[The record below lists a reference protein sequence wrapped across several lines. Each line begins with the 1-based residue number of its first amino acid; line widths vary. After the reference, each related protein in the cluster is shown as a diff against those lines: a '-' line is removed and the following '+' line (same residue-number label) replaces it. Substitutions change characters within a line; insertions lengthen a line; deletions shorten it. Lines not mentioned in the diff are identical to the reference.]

1 MEKIKKINYVN
12 EVYDQLNA
20 LICSGEI
27 SEGMRIPSE
36 MVLAKEMNVS
46 RPVVR
51 EALQR
56 LRAERKIITYQGM
69 GSFCANP
76 LNYENELNEG
86 EDSITEDD
94 FREFQEFRAVV
105 EYGAILQAAENRT
118 EEDLHVLKSHLDGML
133 QMSFTEAHS
142 VENYSKEDEAFHNA
156 IYLATHNSLMIDAYT
171 SIRPRIYR
179 ILSYLNRHKGTEG
192 ISGDF
197 HQQLYECIVK
207 KQPCQAARLIKN
219 HDEYNRARVA
229 EYQKMAAER
238 E

>member
-20 LICSGEI
+20 MICSGEI

-36 MVLAKEMNVS
+36 MALAKEMNVS

-56 LRAERKIITYQGM
+56 LRAEHKIITYQGT

-76 LNYENELNEG
+76 LNYENELDESG
-86 EDSITEDD
+86 DSITEDD

-118 EEDLHVLKSHLDGML
+118 EEDLRVLKSHLDGML
-133 QMSFTEAHS
+133 QMPPEDYSAEA
-142 VENYSKEDEAFHNA
+142 YSREDEAFHYS
-156 IYLATHNSLMIDAYT
+156 IYLASHNSLMIDAY
-171 SIRPRIYR
+171 SAIRPRIYR
-179 ILSYLNRHKGTEG
+179 VLSYLNRHKGAAG

-197 HQQLYECIVK
+197 HHLLYECIVK
-207 KQPCQAARLIKN
+207 KQPGQAARLIKD

-229 EYQKMAAER
+229 EYQKLAVEK

>member
-1 MEKIKKINYVN
+1 MEKIRKINYVN

-20 LICSGEI
+20 MICCGEI

-36 MVLAKEMNVS
+36 MALAKEMNVS

-56 LRAERKIITYQGM
+56 LRAEHKIITYQGT

-76 LNYENELNEG
+76 LNYENELDEG
-86 EDSITEDD
+86 GDNITEDD
-94 FREFQEFRAVV
+94 FREFQEFRAAV
-105 EYGAILQAAENRT
+105 EYGAVQQAAENRT
-118 EEDLHVLKSHLDGML
+118 EEDLRVIKSHLDGML
-133 QMSFTEAHS
+133 QMPPEDYS
-142 VENYSKEDEAFHNA
+142 VETYSREDEAFHYA
-156 IYLATHNSLMIDAYT
+156 IYLATHNSMMIDAYT
-171 SIRPRIYR
+171 AVRPRIYR
-179 ILSYLNRHKGTEG
+179 VLSYLNRHKGAVG

-197 HQQLYECIVK
+197 HQLLFDYIVK
-207 KQPCQAARLIKN
+207 KQPCQAARLIKS

-229 EYQKMAAER
+229 EYQKMAVEK